1 MSLPLRAELRK
12 QLRQRGSLVW
22 GFAAVP
28 LFSTFAAFVLE
39 LAIPSTAGVGTA
51 VHPVRSAI
59 RAVSLAGNPV
69 AQLFYAVGAAAFF
82 TVEYRHATWRLIVP
96 RAPRGALFG
105 AKALGFCLLAAA
117 SLLLLLAGD
126 LAASLAVPL
135 VRKVAV
141 TDAPPATLAH
151 LGLACAVSL
160 AELVALG
167 GTAALL
173 AVLTRSQLG
182 TLLPV
187 FLLAFFAAG
196 AEAVLNLSG
205 NALAAIPLPTLAAD
219 AVRSWLAATPDA
231 PGASSAAAA
240 IGAAVLGLWS
250 VLSYGLAA
258 FLFARQD
265 LARE

>member
-1 MSLPLRAELRK
+1 MRIPLRAELHK
-12 QLRQRGSLVW
+12 QLRQRGSLFW

-28 LFSTFAAFVLE
+28 AFSTLAALVLE
-39 LAIPSTAGVGTA
+39 LAVPSTAGLAAA
-51 VHPVRSAI
+51 VHPLRAAL

-69 AQLFYAVGAAAFF
+69 AQLFYALGGAAFF

-96 RAPRGALFG
+96 RAGRGALFG
-105 AKALGFCLLAAA
+105 AKALGFCLFAAL
-117 SLLLLLAGD
+117 SLLLLLAGE
-126 LAASLAVPL
+126 LAVTL
-135 VRKVAV
+135 AVALARRLAV
-141 TDAPPATLAH
+141 ADAPPATLAH

-173 AVLTRSQLG
+173 AVATRSPLG

-187 FLLAFFAAG
+187 FLISLFAAS
-196 AEAVLNLSG
+196 AEAVLNLTG
-205 NALAAIPLPTLAAD
+205 DALAAIPLPTFAAD
-219 AVRSWLAATPDA
+219 AVRSWIAATPDA
-231 PGASSAAAA
+231 PGASAAAA
-240 IGAAVLGLWS
+240 AVGAAVLALWS
-250 VLSYGLAA
+250 LATYGLAA